1 MAAPYWIDGMA
12 GSGTRPPVTA
22 ETSPNEAYR
31 AGWRDCL
38 IHVTNTFKQEIM
50 ICDDSGGAMLS
61 ADDEFVFRVINGWPD
76 PYLS

>member
-1 MAAPYWIDGMA
+1 MA
-12 GSGTRPPVTA
+12 GYGTRSPVTA

-38 IHVTNTFKQEIM
+38 IHVTNMCKQEIM
-50 ICDDSGGAMLS
+50 ICDDSAGAMLS